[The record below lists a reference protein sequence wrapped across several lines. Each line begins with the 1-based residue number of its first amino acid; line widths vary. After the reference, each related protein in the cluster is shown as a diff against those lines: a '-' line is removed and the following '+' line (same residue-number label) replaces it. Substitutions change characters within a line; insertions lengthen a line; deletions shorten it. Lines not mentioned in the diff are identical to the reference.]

1 MIKTAVVVLNWNGR
15 KLLEE
20 FLPSVVNHSNIPDTK
35 IYLVDNGSTDDS
47 VEYVKTTFNEVEVIV
62 FDKNYGF
69 TGGYN
74 KALKEISA
82 EYFVILNSDVQ
93 VTENWLQPIIELMDS
108 DKSIAAAM
116 PKIKDYK
123 DKTKFE
129 YAGACGGFIDYFGYP
144 FCRGR
149 IFNDTEQD
157 NGQYNQAIDVFW
169 ATGACLFI
177 RSEHFINN
185 DGFDP
190 DFFAHMEEIDLCW
203 RLKNQGYRL
212 VCEPKSVVYH
222 LGGGTLSEL
231 NPKKIYLNHRN
242 NLFLLI
248 KNLPKNKTIPIL
260 FIRMILDGAAAFSYL
275 AKGKPKFF
283 VAVIKA
289 HFSFYSRIGYFYKK
303 RSKTISTHP
312 EMHKKSIVKQYFLEK
327 KKRYSDL

>member
-1 MIKTAVVVLNWNGR
+1 MTKTAVVVLNWNGR

-20 FLPSVVNHSNIPDTK
+20 FLPSVVKYSNTPNTK
-35 IYLVDNGSTDDS
+35 VYLVDNGSTDNS
-47 VEYVKTTFNEVEVIV
+47 VEFVKATFPNVELIIL
-62 FDKNYGF
+62 DKNYGF

-74 KALKEISA
+74 KALTLIEA
-82 EYFVILNSDVQ
+82 EYFVILNSDVE
-93 VTENWLQPIIELMDS
+93 VTQNWIEPIINLMDD
-108 DKSIAAAM
+108 DKTIAAAM

-123 DKTKFE
+123 EKNKFE
-129 YAGACGGFIDYFGYP
+129 YAGACGGFIDYLGFP

-149 IFNDTEQD
+149 IFNHTEED
-157 NGQYNQAIDVFW
+157 KGQYNQTIDVFW
-169 ATGACLFI
+169 ATGACFFI
-177 RSEHFINN
+177 RAEHFINN
-185 DGFDP
+185 NGFDP

-212 VCEPKSVVYH
+212 ICEPKSEVYH

-242 NLFLLI
+242 NLFLLT
-248 KNLPKNKTIPIL
+248 KNLPKNKLLSII
-260 FIRMILDGAAAFSYL
+260 FIRMILDAVAAFSYL

-289 HFSFYSRIGYFYKK
+289 HFSFYSKAQYFYKK
-303 RSKTISTHP
+303 RSNTITTHT
-312 EMHKKSIVKQYFLEK
+312 EMLKKSIVQQYFLGK